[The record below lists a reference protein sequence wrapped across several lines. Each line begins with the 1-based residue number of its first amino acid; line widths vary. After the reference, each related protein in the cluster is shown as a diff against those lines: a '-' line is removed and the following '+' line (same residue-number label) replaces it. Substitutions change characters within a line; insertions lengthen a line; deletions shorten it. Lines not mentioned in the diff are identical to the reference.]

1 MTNYTETETRLT
13 HREKDILA
21 LIEGGAS
28 NKQIAQQL
36 NLEVATVKNQVHNI
50 LKKLRVSRRSEIA
63 AVIRRDQRC

>member
-1 MTNYTETETRLT
+1 MTRYTETETRLT

-21 LIEGGAS
+21 LIERGAS